1 LRPECAVEGIEGIGC
16 RILGDGLHRGV
27 SVLP

>member
-1 LRPECAVEGIEGIGC
+1 LRPESAVEGIAC
-16 RILGDGLHRGV
+16 RILGDSLHRGV